1 MDTPIL
7 EKEVNTYT
15 IKIYTENDPQNPR
28 EEWENFGKM
37 VCFHRNYKLGDK
49 HSFSV
54 ESLQEFLD
62 ENKDKIVALPL
73 YLYDHSGMT
82 MSAKPF
88 SCIFDSGQVGVIYA
102 TYEDI
107 RKAYKIKRVSP
118 KILEQVKSRLLSEVE
133 VFDRYLTGQVYGY
146 VVEDS
151 KGNDIDSCWGYY
163 ESPESVVEYC
173 EENIVKCYDYQSS
186 LAV

>member
-15 IKIYTENDPQNPR
+15 IKIYTDNDPQNPR
-28 EEWENFGKM
+28 EEWDNFGKM
-37 VCFHRNYKLGDK
+37 ACFHRNYKLGDK

-54 ESLQEFLD
+54 ESLQEFLNI
-62 ENKDKIVALPL
+62 NKVVAFNL
-73 YLYDHSGMT
+73 YLYDHSGIT
-82 MSAKPF
+82 IATKPF

-102 TYEDI
+102 TYEEI
-107 RKAYKIKRVSP
+107 RKEYKVQKVSP

-133 VFDRYLTGQVYGY
+133 VYDRYLTGQVYGY

-151 KGNDIDSCWGYY
+151 TGENIDSCWGYY